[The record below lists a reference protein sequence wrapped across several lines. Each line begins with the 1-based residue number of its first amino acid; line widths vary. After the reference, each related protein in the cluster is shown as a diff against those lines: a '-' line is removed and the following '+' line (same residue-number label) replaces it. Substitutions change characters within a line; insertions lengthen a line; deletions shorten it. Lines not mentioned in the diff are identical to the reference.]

1 MLSSLGYIFALSG
14 QTNKALMLL
23 NELTESAQRV
33 YIAPYDI
40 AIIHIGLGDKERAFE
55 FLDRAYQDRNEQMCW
70 LKVSP
75 ELESLRSDQRFA
87 DLVKRM
93 GFPPSS

>member
-1 MLSSLGYIFALSG
+1 
-14 QTNKALMLL
+14 
-23 NELTESAQRV
+23 
-33 YIAPYDI
+33 
-40 AIIHIGLGDKERAFE
+40 
-55 FLDRAYQDRNEQMCW
+55 MCW